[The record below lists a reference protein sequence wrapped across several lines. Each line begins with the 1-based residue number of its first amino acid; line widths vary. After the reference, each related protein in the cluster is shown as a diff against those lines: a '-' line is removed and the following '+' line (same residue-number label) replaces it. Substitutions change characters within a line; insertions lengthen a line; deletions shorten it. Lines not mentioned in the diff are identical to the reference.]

1 MISEIFP
8 EDKRRLHELE
18 EQLTALEQNQPGVN
32 IFDLSMGL
40 DEMSNRLI
48 ELETLVNNEPKARRD
63 DYRRKVTH
71 LKQTYTHIKQ
81 SFDLI
86 AKRNGVNLSLN
97 GQKAELFTGAAMTI
111 GENSNNPNVDL
122 EMAESGSLNSSNRM
136 VQTYLQTATE
146 TLGELHAQRDRL
158 KGVRTDDHYTTCLSL

>member
-86 AKRNGVNLSLN
+86 A
-97 GQKAELFTGAAMTI
+97 
-111 GENSNNPNVDL
+111 NS
-122 EMAESGSLNSSNRM
+122 
-136 VQTYLQTATE
+136 
-146 TLGELHAQRDRL
+146 
-158 KGVRTDDHYTTCLSL
+158 